1 MCEQFKFQFIKP
13 CGLFKSEVYSYVESI
28 TWCMVGIV
36 IFLCIALD
44 LMKLPATRRNALC
57 MTLCWFAFSMGYFGL
72 VYNTP
77 AFDWNIYLVF
87 VFPTFFMIPVSLSQ
101 PFMENKLGRKPV
113 MTSTMVLA
121 GLCLLLTS
129 GVPNGIIVIILGT
142 NYSKQN
148 HIYHFLWPKLQV

>member
-1 MCEQFKFQFIKP
+1 
-13 CGLFKSEVYSYVESI
+13 
-28 TWCMVGIV
+28 
-36 IFLCIALD
+36 
-44 LMKLPATRRNALC
+44 MKLPATRRNALC

-129 GVPNGIIVIILGT
+129 GVPKGIIVIILG
-142 NYSKQN
+142 NYSKKIYVHTKMKLIALSQMYRSKR
-148 HIYHFLWPKLQV
+148 HIYMKFQKKKTPYKINWMKKLFNTKIWNQNIGMKGVN